1 MLETQRFASPHE
13 GRPEVD
19 RFGATGPAYGP
30 ETVQSAGVARRNGY
44 RVSAAV
50 AGLVAAA
57 AGVLAYGMM
66 KTPNRA
72 AAAIPAPVV
81 TVALP
86 LRKEVTKRAEFTGQ
100 FSAVNQVGLRAQV
113 NGYLTEIHF
122 QDGQLVKKGDLLFVI
137 DPRPYQIQLQQATAQ
152 RETAAAGLDL
162 AEKQVSRTARLN
174 KEQFA
179 TDDLL
184 DQRAQ
189 IQRTAAAAVLTA
201 DAAIRA
207 AQLNLEFTRIVA
219 PFSGRTSK
227 RRVSV
232 GSLVGGGADST
243 GATDL
248 TSVISLDPIYLDFDM
263 SEADYVAYKHSIA
276 AQPAAMKT
284 TVQVSLDGEK
294 PLSRTGTLDYL
305 DNQVDRGSGTM
316 HVRATLSNPE
326 MIIAPGQFARVR
338 VPVSPPR
345 LELLIPDAALLADQS
360 TRSVMVVEEDGK
372 VVPKQVEIGALDDPG
387 MRVITRGLLPTDRVV
402 VNGLMRLRP
411 GTQVAAHLEMLPS
424 TGKD

>member
-1 MLETQRFASPHE
+1 MPETQRFASPHE

-19 RFGATGPAYGP
+19 RFSVTRPAHGP
-30 ETVQSAGVARRNGY
+30 EIVQSAGVARRNGY

-57 AGVLAYGMM
+57 AGVLMYGMM
-66 KTPNRA
+66 KAPNRA
-72 AAAIPAPVV
+72 AAAIPAPAV

-189 IQRTAAAAVLTA
+189 IQRTAAAAVQTA

-232 GSLVGGGADST
+232 GSLVGGGADPT

-284 TVQVSLDGEK
+284 TVQVGLDGEK

-338 VPVSPPR
+338 VPISPPR
-345 LELLIPDAALLADQS
+345 VELLIPDAALLADQS

-372 VVPKQVEIGALDDPG
+372 VVPKQVEIGALDDLG
-387 MRVITRGLLPTDRVV
+387 MRVITRGLLPTDHVV

-411 GTQVAAHLEMLPS
+411 GTKVAAHVEMLPS